1 MMLVVITIIL
11 FVFIIAFLGVW
22 IWYFKHEMA
31 NHQNFYALGMTSFQK
46 NEYEKAKDLFLKALE
61 VRPNFKEA
69 QYRLGLVF
77 LKQNDYA
84 NAKSCFEKALKSAP
98 KDFDTLFNF
107 AFTLQMQNAYEE
119 AKELYNKA
127 LKSNSKDPDCYFN
140 LGFITFNQGDLQKAL
155 ELFSKAKELAPGNT
169 QIAFYVVKCK
179 DAMCNYETP
188 EEGQAVINEYLQ
200 MADLPNLPDSYE
212 PALSRAY
219 AKNGQL
225 DEALATCQKCLVKQ
239 SENVE
244 CYTLLGLIQ
253 LLKKDL
259 VGAKATLATAL
270 SLQTNSNEIH
280 EILSYTLCQQKNN
293 CALQKCREKY
303 MELVKKFVKTK

>member
-1 MMLVVITIIL
+1 MLVIITIIL
-11 FVFIIAFLGVW
+11 FVFILAFAGLW
-22 IWYFKHEMA
+22 IWYFKHEMS
-31 NHQNFYALGMTSFQK
+31 NHQNFYALGVNSFKK
-46 NEYEKAKDLFLKALE
+46 NEYDKAKDFFLKALAAK
-61 VRPNFKEA
+61 PNFKEA

-77 LKQNDYA
+77 LRQKDYE
-84 NAKSCFEKALKSAP
+84 NAKGCFEKALKAAP

-127 LKSNSKDPDCYFN
+127 LKTNSKDPDCYFN

-155 ELFSKAKELAPGNT
+155 ELFLKAKEFSPNNP
-169 QIAFYVVKCK
+169 QICYFVVKCK

-188 EEGQAVINEYLQ
+188 EEGNAIINEYLQ
-200 MADLPNLPDSYE
+200 IANLPNLPDSFE
-212 PALSRAY
+212 TSLSRAY
-219 AKNGQL
+219 AKNGQI
-225 DEALATCQKCLVKQ
+225 DEALKLCQKCLVKQ

-270 SLQTNSNEIH
+270 SLQSNNSEVH
-280 EILSYTLCQQKNN
+280 EILSYALCQQQNK
-293 CALQKCREKY
+293 CALQKCRDKY
-303 MELVKKFVKTK
+303 KELVQKFIKSK